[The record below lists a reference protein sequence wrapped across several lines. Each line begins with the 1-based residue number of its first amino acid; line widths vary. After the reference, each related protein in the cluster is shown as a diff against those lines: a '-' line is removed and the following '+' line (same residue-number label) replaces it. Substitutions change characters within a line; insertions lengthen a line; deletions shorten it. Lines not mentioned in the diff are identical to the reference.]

1 MFRERKVKK
10 FVAEKSKIKNVRN
23 GNRKFDNKKI
33 RTGKMAENPKEKNCL
48 LVNLFCDWV
57 L

>member
-1 MFRERKVKK
+1 MKEVYARVEKVSESMSGMEIEK
-10 FVAEKSKIKNVRN
+10 FHKQ
-23 GNRKFDNKKI
+23 KI
-33 RTGKMAENPKEKNCL
+33 RTGKMAENSVQKNFL